1 MGVGDGIA
9 VKVGMGVAGLGVD
22 VGRRARVTSVDGGVG
37 MEVGSTG
44 AMTWPQPDRDAS
56 RHAPHTA
63 VARVRPTRSD
73 RGPKCII
80 LFCVDLVP
88 KLTCKPSSVLPNE
101 PEETVIY
108 LGQQLPAASSGQPEV
123 GSRANSGRLPDLLLF
138 GLAPGGV
145 YLAGPVTWIAGG
157 LLHRRFTLTG
167 LPVEAGGPAVCFLLH
182 SAVGSPRLDVIQH
195 PALWSS
201 DFPRAMSRA
210 RPSGLLGHELL

>member
-1 MGVGDGIA
+1 M
-9 VKVGMGVAGLGVD
+9 
-22 VGRRARVTSVDGGVG
+22 
-37 MEVGSTG
+37 
-44 AMTWPQPDRDAS
+44 WPQPVREAS
-56 RHAPHTA
+56 KQELHKA
-63 VARVRPTRSD
+63 VARVRPTSVD
-73 RGPKCII
+73 RDPKCII
-80 LFCVDLVP
+80 LFCGDLVP
-88 KLTCKPSSVLPNE
+88 KLTCKPSSVLPNV

-123 GSRANSGRLPDLLLF
+123 LSRVNSGRFSDLLLF

-167 LPVEAGGPAVCFLLH
+167 RPVAAGRPAVCFLLH

-201 DFPRAMSRA
+201 DFPRAISRA